1 MAHKRG
7 RPYEQDLRDR
17 VFASADIGLPVGRI
31 AEVLFV
37 SISYV
42 SKVLSR
48 RARTGETT
56 ARPQRCQVQP
66 KLTGFLAQLRERVTT
81 HPDSTL
87 SELKAWLLDAYQ
99 VSASQSL
106 LSETLRQMGL
116 TLKKV
121 DPRRRADPR
130 RRGPSPR
137 GLEGR
142 AGQTRPQQDH
152 LHR

>member
-1 MAHKRG
+1 MAHTRG

-48 RARTGETT
+48 RERTGETA
-56 ARPQRCQVQP
+56 ARPQRCHVPP
-66 KLTGFLAQLRERVTT
+66 KLTGFLPQLRERVIA

-87 SELKAWLLDAYQ
+87 AELKAWLLNACQ

-121 DPRRRADPR
+121 HPRGRADPR
-130 RRGPSPR
+130 RR
-137 GLEGR
+137 
-142 AGQTRPQQDH
+142 RPGT
-152 LHR
+152 